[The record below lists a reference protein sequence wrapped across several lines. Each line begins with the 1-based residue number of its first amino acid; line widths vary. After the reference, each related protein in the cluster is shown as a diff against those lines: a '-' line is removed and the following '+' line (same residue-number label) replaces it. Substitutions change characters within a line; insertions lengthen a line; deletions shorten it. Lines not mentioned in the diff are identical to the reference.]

1 MRAEMMVVNL
11 TLGSADKRLHR
22 DTEEDPGDKA

>member
-11 TLGSADKRLHR
+11 THRSADKRLHR
-22 DTEEDPGDKA
+22 DTENNPGYKA